1 MKKKKKISW
10 SQIVDELE
18 VHIRNHLVLSK
29 TVLGELERIQEKT
42 KGALEEIEELLNQDL
57 PELRMKLRES
67 LGKNPKTL

>member
-1 MKKKKKISW
+1 MKKKKSISW

-42 KGALEEIEELLNQDL
+42 KGALEEIEEILNQDL
-57 PELRMKLRES
+57 PELRSKLREALKQES
-67 LGKNPKTL
+67 KML